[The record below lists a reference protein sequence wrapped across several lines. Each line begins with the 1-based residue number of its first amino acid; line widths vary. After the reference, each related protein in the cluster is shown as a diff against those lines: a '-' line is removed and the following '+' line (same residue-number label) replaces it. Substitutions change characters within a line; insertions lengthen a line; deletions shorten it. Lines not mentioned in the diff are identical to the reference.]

1 RCIVYHESFFPG
13 FFLIQRIWAQVVDHD
28 KLSLTAWPSPVVP
41 QGQHVTLHCDSRL
54 GFDIFRLDKE
64 DGAHIP
70 ELQDRVFQ
78 KSFLLGPVTPAH
90 AGVYRCYNSNPHF
103 SNGVPAPSDPLVIK
117 VSGIYKK
124 PSLSAQPSTLVK
136 NGGKVTLQCCSEVMF
151 ETFIF
156 VLHRQKVTKDLLNLS
171 GESYD
176 GGSQANVSIDPL
188 TPVHAG
194 TYRCYGS
201 LNHQPYVWSEPSDP
215 LDIVITGEY
224 QFKKPSISAQPDF
237 VVRSGEN
244 VTLSC
249 SSDSSFG
256 MYHLS
261 REGEPQGHC
270 LPAVQ
275 SHSGTFQADFP
286 LGPVTHK
293 GTYRCYGSFNGSPY
307 AWSSPSDPLHLS
319 VRAGMICFLLVSDL
333 PADNHKLLIGLSVAI
348 ILFAFLLVFL
358 IHHWHS
364 TKKNAAVMD
373 QEPEVN
379 RSMNMEEVTQE
390 VTYTELDHW
399 VYTWKKITP
408 TSQRLKESPTETSM
422 YMELVKC

>member
-13 FFLIQRIWAQVVDHD
+13 FFLIQRIWAQV
-28 KLSLTAWPSPVVP
+28 
-41 QGQHVTLHCDSRL
+41 
-54 GFDIFRLDKE
+54 
-64 DGAHIP
+64 
-70 ELQDRVFQ
+70 
-78 KSFLLGPVTPAH
+78 
-90 AGVYRCYNSNPHF
+90 
-103 SNGVPAPSDPLVIK
+103 
-117 VSGIYKK
+117 GIYKK

-307 AWSSPSDPLHLS
+307 AWSSPSDPLCSKHY
-319 VRAGMICFLLVSDL
+319 
-333 PADNHKLLIGLSVAI
+333 LLISTHFILST
-348 ILFAFLLVFL
+348 FY
-358 IHHWHS
+358 S
-364 TKKNAAVMD
+364 YSENY
-373 QEPEVN
+373 
-379 RSMNMEEVTQE
+379 R
-390 VTYTELDHW
+390 
-399 VYTWKKITP
+399 
-408 TSQRLKESPTETSM
+408 
-422 YMELVKC
+422 

>member
-13 FFLIQRIWAQVVDHD
+13 FFLIQRIWAQVDHD

-319 VRAGMICFLLVSDL
+319 VRD
-333 PADNHKLLIGLSVAI
+333 
-348 ILFAFLLVFL
+348 
-358 IHHWHS
+358 
-364 TKKNAAVMD
+364 AAVMD

>member
-13 FFLIQRIWAQVVDHD
+13 FFLIQRIWAQV
-28 KLSLTAWPSPVVP
+28 
-41 QGQHVTLHCDSRL
+41 
-54 GFDIFRLDKE
+54 
-64 DGAHIP
+64 
-70 ELQDRVFQ
+70 
-78 KSFLLGPVTPAH
+78 
-90 AGVYRCYNSNPHF
+90 
-103 SNGVPAPSDPLVIK
+103 
-117 VSGIYKK
+117 GIYKK

-319 VRAGMICFLLVSDL
+319 VNPPHLT
-333 PADNHKLLIGLSVAI
+333 
-348 ILFAFLLVFL
+348 LFYKVVFSHATQGCVHIPHPTL
-358 IHHWHS
+358 AS
-364 TKKNAAVMD
+364 F
-373 QEPEVN
+373 QEAEGEET
-379 RSMNMEEVTQE
+379 EEVTQE